1 MNLLYM
7 TSETLHTKYGQDHD
21 LSDHLMVCISRDIGK
36 TDKKVNNSISMTD
49 FAPSSIVLE
58 ALDKKKDPKKKFKK
72 KYKEQLHD
80 PVLKFQLY
88 SLLSMA
94 IKDDSKVIFV
104 TSPREKELG
113 YHKVFIE
120 YIDKIFGLKVKT
132 YKEFKENSDDIG
144 KKKIKGAM
152 KVLTKELKELKS
164 SGIAQQSSFTK
175 DMMIIDMK
183 NRLNEMDV
191 EELAELAV
199 SAGYGKKSKE
209 LSKKELIQLLLNDN
223 KSDKKKKKDKK
234 KK

>member
-1 MNLLYM
+1 
-7 TSETLHTKYGQDHD
+7 
-21 LSDHLMVCISRDIGK
+21 
-36 TDKKVNNSISMTD
+36 
-49 FAPSSIVLE
+49 
-58 ALDKKKDPKKKFKK
+58 
-72 KYKEQLHD
+72 
-80 PVLKFQLY
+80 
-88 SLLSMA
+88 MA

-183 NRLNEMDV
+183 NRLNEMEV

-223 KSDKKKKKDKK
+223 KSEKKKKKDKK